1 MIHSN
6 KHIIYFLAGCLSLF
20 ASCTDEEMINKEI
33 EVEEGIP
40 VTTTLSFGASNIVKV
55 ETKATDIDKDNKVN
69 SLAILVFNKEK
80 EKVGKTHFVTSLTDE
95 KVTIATSSG
104 KRYVYAVANYKS
116 SLFDLERELTNIK
129 SQDDLKN
136 LSVKL
141 SENNMSVLDD
151 QFLMSGAFVGRKDDE
166 EGLCIIGPDGQIK
179 NLDSDNS
186 TSGKIDLKRIMAS
199 VKFNVSCGNTE
210 ATFVAD
216 SWQVKNIPQRSN
228 LIEQKSG
235 DYAGGEGDYLA
246 SKLNS
251 AFNIDGNTY
260 SFSFLMMENR
270 KQPKSTSV
278 FEYDE
283 REKMSDSPEKFSV
296 ANDHSTYVVLKGTYT
311 GMTSEEVNGDVKEKN
326 VKAFTTYYVHL
337 GDWRSN
343 LSDFNIFRNN
353 RYTYN
358 VSVKSVDKLI
368 VEVIKDDEV
377 WGGDGEIYLSTTNVR
392 TFDAHYGTTVIS
404 FDKTMIKD
412 LIYGTRTEPCS
423 KEAFIENFKI
433 LASTPENNFSSNN
446 TDINWVQYKRNTAG
460 YNGFMKYKESI
471 SDEPL
476 NADGFRSDL
485 YDACIKDEGFSLD
498 DSIRYTCFIDEY
510 YYVGKPLRE
519 FINQQPRTIQIW
531 TYYKKNEEPSSN
543 SSVSMAAYTF
553 SQYSICTIYDL
564 DKLDA
569 DEKVNGWGTEWT
581 QEGSNLPTVIE
592 KNNNHNSFDLS
603 STYSNDLLQGRNN
616 MIAQLSDLQSWETY
630 VNFKNN
636 EIQAQYK
643 YAEYACLNRNRDLN
657 GNGQLDKDEIRWYLP
672 SINQYMGYS
681 MGDNVLPEEV
691 RLFTGN
697 TYDRTYIYLSNTVV
711 EKNKASGQGGG
722 TSPDYD
728 TQVFWACEGSSTGYY
743 RAAVSELAG
752 YGISLSEMP
761 YRCIRN
767 LRSVSEPVDDF
778 VVPSEGTR
786 APSEP
791 AVFNYLDFTY
801 LNPRAIR
808 AQVNQ
813 ALTPYHKNT
822 DEENR
827 LPEGLEIAQLESG
840 YDSGTW
846 IIRSI
851 SSINAVDTNPCEDKN
866 KGWRLPNQRE
876 LTIMT
881 SHVARLNKG
890 NVIKGEYDFE
900 ANSLACCT
908 MAKYSDSNWRV
919 YFTYVNDQLGSHNM
933 LLGGP
938 DKNHYYRCVRDKK
951 ITKNK

>member
-33 EVEEGIP
+33 EEEEGIP

-166 EGLCIIGPDGQIK
+166 EGLCIIGTDGQIK

-199 VKFNVSCGNTE
+199 VKFNVFCGNTE
-210 ATFVAD
+210 ATFVVD
-216 SWQVKNIPQRSN
+216 SWQVKNVPQRSFV
-228 LIEQKSG
+228 IEQTSG
-235 DYAGGEGDYLA
+235 DYSGGKEDYFQ

-251 AFNIDGNTY
+251 NFDINDKTY

-270 KQPKSTSV
+270 KEPKEPPTSY
-278 FEYDE
+278 ED
-283 REKMSDSPEKFSV
+283 REKMENLPENFVV
-296 ANDHSTYVVLKGTYT
+296 ANDNSTYVVLKGTYM
-311 GMTSEEVNGDVKEKN
+311 GKTSESVNEDSTEKE

-337 GDWRSN
+337 GDWREN

-368 VEVIKDDEV
+368 VEVVKDDEV
-377 WGGDGEIYLSTTNVR
+377 WGGDGEIYLSTNNVR
-392 TFDAHYGTTVIS
+392 TFDAHYETTVIS
-404 FDKTMIKD
+404 FDKKMIRD
-412 LIYGTRTEPCS
+412 LIYGTGMQPCS
-423 KEAFIENFKI
+423 KDAFIENFKI
-433 LASTPENNFSSNN
+433 LASTPKNNFSSNA
-446 TDINWVQYKRNTAG
+446 TDINWVQYKRNPAG
-460 YNGFMKYKESI
+460 YKGFMKYKESK

-476 NADGFRSDL
+476 DANGFRADL

-581 QEGSNLPTVIE
+581 QEGSNLKTVI
-592 KNNNHNSFDLS
+592 KIGNNHNSFGPEKS
-603 STYSNDLLQGRNN
+603 GNDLLQGRNN
-616 MIAQLSDLQSWETY
+616 MVAQLSVLQSWDTY
-630 VNFKNN
+630 VNYQNN
-636 EIQAQYK
+636 EMQTAYQ
-643 YAEYACLNRNRDLN
+643 YAEYACLSRNRDLD
-657 GNGQLDKDEIRWYLP
+657 GSGQLEEDEIRWYLP

-697 TYDRTYIYLSNTVV
+697 TYDRKYIYISNTVMNMSD
-711 EKNKASGQGGG
+711 EDEHSNG
-722 TSPDYD
+722 YD
-728 TQVFWACEGSSTGYY
+728 TMVFWACEGSSTGYY
-743 RAAVSELAG
+743 RKAVTEL
-752 YGISLSEMP
+752 
-761 YRCIRN
+761 RK
-767 LRSVSEPVDDF
+767 
-778 VVPSEGTR
+778 
-786 APSEP
+786 
-791 AVFNYLDFTY
+791 
-801 LNPRAIR
+801 
-808 AQVNQ
+808 
-813 ALTPYHKNT
+813 LT
-822 DEENR
+822 
-827 LPEGLEIAQLESG
+827 
-840 YDSGTW
+840 
-846 IIRSI
+846 
-851 SSINAVDTNPCEDKN
+851 
-866 KGWRLPNQRE
+866 
-876 LTIMT
+876 
-881 SHVARLNKG
+881 
-890 NVIKGEYDFE
+890 
-900 ANSLACCT
+900 
-908 MAKYSDSNWRV
+908 
-919 YFTYVNDQLGSHNM
+919 
-933 LLGGP
+933 
-938 DKNHYYRCVRDKK
+938 
-951 ITKNK
+951 